1 MVDNCA
7 YDEDFLGFSILMRR
21 FKWKKYSCVSKN
33 EKENLCRDFYT
44 SGKSIED
51 FSRDQFI
58 NQRNLKN
65 WMKKHKHGS
74 FLNKI

>member
-1 MVDNCA
+1 MADNCA

-21 FKWKKYSCVSKN
+21 FGGKRYSCVSKQ
-33 EKENLCRDFYT
+33 EKDTLCTDFLT
-44 SGKSIED
+44 SGKTIEE

-65 WMKKHKHGS
+65 WIKKKK
-74 FLNKI
+74 NI